1 MLRFAEEIML
11 LLLDDG
17 GGKFTDLPALSVEYA
32 LAGAVLMDLA
42 LENRIDTDL
51 ERLFVID
58 PTPLEDD
65 LLDPTLARIAQSA
78 ETHTARH
85 WIEHTIAFA
94 GDIRERALAR
104 LVERGIL
111 RREDDR
117 FLWVFQTRRYP
128 VIDGQSVREV
138 KLRLMGVLFSDGIP
152 DARDMVIIS
161 LADTCGLF
169 GGLLSNR
176 ELIGAAPRIAQVCKM
191 DLLGREVSKAV
202 RDLIESSLAIAMGP
216 IH

>member
-1 MLRFAEEIML
+1 M
-11 LLLDDG
+11 
-17 GGKFTDLPALSVEYA
+17 
-32 LAGAVLMDLA
+32 
-42 LENRIDTDL
+42 
-51 ERLFVID
+51 ID
-58 PTPLEDD
+58 PTPLADD

-78 ETHTARH
+78 ETHAARH
-85 WIEHTIAFA
+85 WIEHTIAYA
-94 GDIRERALAR
+94 GDIRERALVR

-117 FLWVFQTRRYP
+117 FLWMLLTRRYP
-128 VIDGQSVREV
+128 VINGQSVREV

-191 DLLGREVSKAV
+191 DLIGREVSKALQ
-202 RDLIESSLAIAMGP
+202 DIESSLALAMVP

>member
-1 MLRFAEEIML
+1 M
-11 LLLDDG
+11 
-17 GGKFTDLPALSVEYA
+17 
-32 LAGAVLMDLA
+32 
-42 LENRIDTDL
+42 
-51 ERLFVID
+51 
-58 PTPLEDD
+58 
-65 LLDPTLARIAQSA
+65 
-78 ETHTARH
+78 
-85 WIEHTIAFA
+85 
-94 GDIRERALAR
+94 
-104 LVERGIL
+104 
-111 RREDDR
+111 
-117 FLWVFQTRRYP
+117 WVFQTRRYP